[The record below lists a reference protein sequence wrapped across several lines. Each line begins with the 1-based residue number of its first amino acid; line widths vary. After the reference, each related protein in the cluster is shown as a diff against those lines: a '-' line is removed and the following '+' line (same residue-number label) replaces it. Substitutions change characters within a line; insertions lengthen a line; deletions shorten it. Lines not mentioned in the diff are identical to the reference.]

1 MRILVVSDTHGY
13 NDNLM
18 EVLEREKNIS
28 WMLHLGDLEGSEHM
42 IENTA
47 PCPVTMVAGN
57 NDYFTTAPMEAVV
70 QFGKYRIF
78 MTHGHKYGVNYG
90 MLRLKMAAR
99 ERRCKIAIYGHT
111 HRPCIDEEGGITI
124 INPGSLTYPR
134 QADRRPSYIV
144 MDVDNSGEIAFTLK
158 FLEE

>member
-42 IENTA
+42 IENTV

-144 MDVDNSGEIAFTLK
+144 MDVDDSGEIAFTLK

>member
-1 MRILVVSDTHGY
+1 MRVLVVSDTHGI

-18 EVLEREKNIS
+18 KVLEKEKKIS

-70 QFGKYRIF
+70 QFGKYKIF

-90 MLRLKMAAR
+90 MMRLRMAAR
-99 ERRCKIAIYGHT
+99 SPCMVIRIIRALTGMAIS
-111 HRPCIDEEGGITI
+111 RSSIRE
-124 INPGSLTYPR
+124 
-134 QADRRPSYIV
+134 V
-144 MDVDNSGEIAFTLK
+144 
-158 FLEE
+158 

>member
-144 MDVDNSGEIAFTLK
+144 MDVDDSGEIAFTLK

>member
-1 MRILVVSDTHGY
+1 MRILVVSDTHGF

-144 MDVDNSGEIAFTLK
+144 MDVDDSGEIAFTLK

>member
-1 MRILVVSDTHGY
+1 MRVLVVSDTHGI

-18 EVLEREKNIS
+18 KVLEKEKKIS

-70 QFGKYRIF
+70 QFGKYKIF

-90 MLRLKMAAR
+90 MMRLRMAAR
-99 ERRCKIAIYGHT
+99 EKGCKIAMYGHT
-111 HRPCIDEEGGITI
+111 HHPCIDRDGDITI

-134 QADRRPSYIV
+134 QANRKPSYIV
-144 MDVDNSGEIAFTLK
+144 MDVDKDGEITFSLK
-158 FLEE
+158 YLKK